1 MATPTDA
8 ELLASAK
15 TAIQKIL
22 DGAQEYQR
30 TIPGGGTA
38 SVTRANL
45 KEVQA
50 YVNDMERKLAAASGS
65 PIATLFVR
73 MK

>member
-1 MATPTDA
+1 MPAPTDA

-38 SVTRANL
+38 TVTRANL
-45 KEVQA
+45 KDVQA
-50 YVNDMERKLAAASGS
+50 YVNELQIRVDGAAGP
-65 PIATLFVR
+65 PISTIFAR
-73 MK
+73 MR